1 MHSELSGAAQGN
13 VSWTDQDA
21 SFMKRAL
28 ELAERG
34 RGTVSPNPL
43 VGCVIV
49 KDGVAIG
56 EGWHERAGEAH
67 AEVRALAAA
76 SGVTPDD
83 AAEAARGATAYVSLE
98 PCSHTGRTGP
108 CTEALIEAGVSRV
121 VVASLDPNPV
131 VNGRGLER
139 LRSHGVE
146 VEFGLMR
153 AAAETQNEVF
163 RTAQLLRR
171 PFVLYK
177 TAMSLDG
184 KIAVRTGRS
193 RWITGPAARAR
204 VHEWR
209 AELDAVVVGVNTLLL
224 DDPSLTAREPVG
236 RTPLKVIFDSVARTP
251 PTAKLF
257 DVDDA
262 GVPARVVIYCTSE
275 APQSRVAALES
286 AGATVVR
293 ASSERGRPI
302 VAAALTDLL
311 QRGVTSVLLEGGG
324 TLAWD
329 FFAHGFVDKVAWFIA
344 PKLLGGTAAGPL
356 GGVGVA
362 SVAEAFE
369 LQDVVTESVGSDLL
383 VTGRVIGARAP
394 SEQAADME
402 EVE

>member
-1 MHSELSGAAQGN
+1 MHSDPNGAARNGATWKDDD
-13 VSWTDQDA
+13 VA
-21 SFMKRAL
+21 FMRRAL

-43 VGCVIV
+43 VGCVLV
-49 KDGVAIG
+49 KNGSVIG

-76 SGVTPDD
+76 GD
-83 AAEAARGATAYVSLE
+83 AARGATAYVTLE
-98 PCSHTGRTGP
+98 PCAHTGRTGP
-108 CTEALIEAGVSRV
+108 CTEALIGAGIARV
-121 VVASLDPNPV
+121 VVASLDPNPA
-131 VNGRGLER
+131 VNGRGVER
-139 LRSHGVE
+139 LRAQGISVE
-146 VEFGLMR
+146 IGLLR
-153 AAAETQNEVF
+153 ATAETQNEVF

-193 RWITGPAARAR
+193 RWITGPSARQR
-204 VHEWR
+204 VHQWR
-209 AELDAVVVGVNTLLL
+209 AELDAVAVGVNTLLL
-224 DDPSLTAREPVG
+224 DDPTLTAREPAG
-236 RTPLKVIFDSVARTP
+236 RTPLKVVFDSVARTP

-257 DVDDA
+257 APDEA

-286 AGATVVR
+286 VGATVVR
-293 ASSERGRPI
+293 TSSERGRPV
-302 VAAALTDLL
+302 VAAVLSDLL
-311 QRGVTSVLLEGGG
+311 ARGVTSVLLEGGG

-356 GGVGVA
+356 GGLGVA
-362 SVAEAFE
+362 SMADAFE
-369 LQDVVTESVGSDLL
+369 LEDVVTQSIGADLL
-383 VTGRVIGARAP
+383 VTGRVVGARAP
-394 SEQAADME
+394 LTQPAVME